1 MSDDADGARVG
12 RGWAHETKHRIEE
25 EPITVE
31 EGATS
36 GDQMLQDGED
46 VRKGN
51 RVAGEG
57 CQGGCCEVVEVIVIV
72 ATLVHHQCGKALLIT
87 DRICDAQ
94 LAVSAAL
101 VTADCQKG
109 RLRRQSRDEA
119 NGVSDVRAATVR
131 ELACTRPVCHCQL
144 GLTLN
149 HGPFRRDTESRYGAH
164 RYAHRGRKVDEIR
177 GRNERML
184 EGDERTADAFESSTC
199 LFLSFPSLCRS

>member
-1 MSDDADGARVG
+1 MV
-12 RGWAHETKHRIEE
+12 K
-25 EPITVE
+25 V
-31 EGATS
+31 
-36 GDQMLQDGED
+36 L
-46 VRKGN
+46 VF
-51 RVAGEG
+51 
-57 CQGGCCEVVEVIVIV
+57 V
-72 ATLVHHQCGKALLIT
+72 ATLVHHQRGEVLLVT

-149 HGPFRRDTESRYGAH
+149 HGLFRRDTKGRYSAH
-164 RYAHRGRKVDEIR
+164 RYAHGGMKMDEIR

-184 EGDERTADAFESSTC
+184 EGDERTADVFESRTC